1 MNLSRSTNRLFA
13 AAFLL
18 GTLLSTGCTN
28 LANNLQDPAV
38 WNRIA
43 EINEHYDRRMAETRQ
58 NRQDRLER
66 ERKQRVARQT
76 PEYNAAGRWT
86 HSPKTVIGFNT
97 SYMTEKTNF
106 ISYGN
111 GGIYAQAK
119 GGKTRYFYEK
129 VGPNLYRS
137 AKNQTYRFTSA
148 NTAVWHG
155 PGQKSITLKRA
166 R

>member
-1 MNLSRSTNRLFA
+1 MNLSSTTHRLFT

-38 WNRIA
+38 WQKIA
-43 EINEHYDRRMAETRQ
+43 DINERYDRRMAETRR
-58 NRQDRLER
+58 NRQARIER
-66 ERKQRVARQT
+66 ERQQRVARQT

-86 HSPKTVIGFNT
+86 HSPKTTMGFNT
-97 SYMTEKTNF
+97 SYTTVKTNF

-119 GGKTRYFYEK
+119 GNKTRYFYKK
-129 VGPNLYRS
+129 VSPNLYRS
-137 AKNQTYRFTSA
+137 SKGQTYRFTSA
-148 NTAVWHG
+148 NTAVWHA
-155 PGQKSITLKRA
+155 PGKKSIALNRA

>member
-1 MNLSRSTNRLFA
+1 MNFSHYTNRIFT
-13 AAFLL
+13 AAFLV

-43 EINEHYDRRMAETRQ
+43 EINERYDRRMAETRR
-58 NRQDRLER
+58 NRYERVER
-66 ERKQRVARQT
+66 ERQQRVERRT
-76 PEYNAAGRWT
+76 PEFNAAGRWT

-97 SYMTEKTNF
+97 TYVTAKTNF

-119 GGKTRYFYEK
+119 GGKARYFYNK

-137 AKNQTYRFTSA
+137 SKGQTYRFTSA
-148 NTAVWHG
+148 NTAVWSG